1 MSLET
6 VLKSLTEFSEE
17 DTARLGAMKSL
28 VYPPR
33 PGGYPEVEREWRRP
47 QWGVFVNE
55 DDVLLSYTGV
65 ILIEGIA
72 NGSPAAIG
80 GVGGV
85 ATHPDHRGR
94 GHAAMG
100 LGRALDFLLG
110 EGADFALLVCREQ
123 LVSYYAALGWQRFEG
138 ELVVTQFGEPETFTI
153 NKVMVGDL
161 ESPAPTTGVIDLK
174 GPPW

>member
-6 VLKSLTEFSEE
+6 VLKPVAEFSDD
-17 DTARLGAMKSL
+17 DTTRLGEMKSL

-33 PGGYPEVEREWRRP
+33 PEGYPEIEREWRRP
-47 QWGVFVNE
+47 EWGVFVNE
-55 DDVLLSYTGV
+55 DDVLVSYTGV
-65 ILIEGIA
+65 ILIEGTA
-72 NGSPAAIG
+72 NGSQAAIG

-100 LGRALDFLLG
+100 LGRALDFLL
-110 EGADFALLVCREQ
+110 ERGADFALLVCREQ
-123 LVSYYAALGWQRFEG
+123 LVPYYAGLGWQKYAG
-138 ELVVTQFGEPETFTI
+138 EVVVTQFGEPERFTV
-153 NKVMVGDL
+153 NEVMVGDL
-161 ESPAPTTGVIDLK
+161 NSPAPTTGVIDLQ